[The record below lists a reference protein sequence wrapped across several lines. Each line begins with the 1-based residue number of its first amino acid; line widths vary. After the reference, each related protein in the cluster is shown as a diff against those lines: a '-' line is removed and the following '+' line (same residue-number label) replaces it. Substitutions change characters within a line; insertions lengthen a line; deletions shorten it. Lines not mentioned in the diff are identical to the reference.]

1 MLVKVVRALKKRRA
15 VTPIQTMVI
24 NYRMEPIA
32 IWQIFPEIFM
42 FCKLYS
48 EIWEKLEIF
57 LILHAAAV
65 R

>member
-32 IWQIFPEIFM
+32 I
-42 FCKLYS
+42 
-48 EIWEKLEIF
+48 
-57 LILHAAAV
+57 
-65 R
+65 